1 MSELRLSRPAISGGG
16 GAAAKVV
23 STATGALLAGV
34 AKTVLFSGGA
44 TFPNDNYS
52 LQVQDSGQVVLVDTL
67 VKGDGVVDATN
78 VTSFTI
84 TVLVDLPL
92 GLTVVAIGS

>member
-23 STATGALLAGV
+23 STTTGALLAGV
-34 AKTVLFSGGA
+34 PKTVLFSGGA
-44 TFPNDNYS
+44 TFPNGNYS